1 MTLKEKLKTLGFEE
15 TYSHGQYIKRDLSV
29 YVYIKYNKI
38 VNIQIAKV
46 WELNDFNHYA
56 FYLSMVYG
64 TQCMPRIIAAA
75 NLPSLTK
82 IASFWPFTRCQ
93 PSV

>member
-1 MTLKEKLKTLGFEE
+1 MTLKEKLKALGFEE

-46 WELNDFNHYA
+46 WELKNFRNYTE
-56 FYLSMVYG
+56 YLSKVNYVLI
-64 TQCMPRIIAAA
+64 QLESIIIDY
-75 NLPSLTK
+75 NK
-82 IASFWPFTRCQ
+82 GE
-93 PSV
+93 

>member
-15 TYSHGQYIKRDLSV
+15 AYSHGQYIKRDLSV

-46 WELNDFNHYA
+46 WELKNFRNYTE
-56 FYLSMVYG
+56 YLSKVNYLL
-64 TQCMPRIIAAA
+64 TQLESA
-75 NLPSLTK
+75 LYD
-82 IASFWPFTRCQ
+82 
-93 PSV
+93 VEE

>member
-46 WELNDFNHYA
+46 WDLKNFGNYTEYLNKVN
-56 FYLSMVYG
+56 YLLNQLESTLYD
-64 TQCMPRIIAAA
+64 
-75 NLPSLTK
+75 SEE
-82 IASFWPFTRCQ
+82 
-93 PSV
+93 

>member
-46 WELNDFNHYA
+46 WELKNFSNYTE
-56 FYLSMVYG
+56 YLSKVNYVLI
-64 TQCMPRIIAAA
+64 QLESIIIDY
-75 NLPSLTK
+75 NK
-82 IASFWPFTRCQ
+82 GE
-93 PSV
+93 

>member
-1 MTLKEKLKTLGFEE
+1 MALKEKLKTLGFEE

-46 WELNDFNHYA
+46 WELKNFRNYTE
-56 FYLSMVYG
+56 YLSKVNYLLIQLES
-64 TQCMPRIIAAA
+64 T
-75 NLPSLTK
+75 LYD
-82 IASFWPFTRCQ
+82 
-93 PSV
+93 VEE